1 MLVSRA
7 SCRRGCREELIL
19 YGCKKIRGS
28 RSGDGVASDGKKPYH
43 EVDIQDMGRLAKTET
58 WFVERTTSV
67 PQPQNKERIE
77 DRGKA
82 TSSERWHVLHDG
94 QTTDLRHFHVPIEY
108 REQTGIQ
115 GMQPLRLTEQFKTL
129 FSLAVQMTETSG
141 VDAVLLLVEGTADWP
156 RLRNMAPNSKILI
169 AADTSEQLT
178 GAKEA
183 GLEPICL
190 EMPDNPVYEKL
201 TQAVLEAVADDILAP
216 GSAVVALY
224 SSFDA
229 DSIDSLSVINLDEHL
244 NRLTGRDLRQL
255 ETRVPLD
262 TLKIVVDLA
271 VEIGREGREG
281 KPVGTLFVVGDSRKV
296 LACSRSVGFDP
307 VKGYSRKERNLNDPR
322 VREGIKE
329 IAQMDGAIIVSPDGT
344 VEATCR
350 YLDCSAA
357 EVTLSKG
364 LGARHWAAAAIS
376 CSTNAVAITVSQSNG
391 TVRIFQNGETVLR
404 IEPYSRRPMVWRDLD
419 DGPLPAGS

>member
-1 MLVSRA
+1 MTALVNM
-7 SCRRGCREELIL
+7 
-19 YGCKKIRGS
+19 
-28 RSGDGVASDGKKPYH
+28 DVAF
-43 EVDIQDMGRLAKTET
+43 A
-58 WFVERTTSV
+58 ERTAAALGPAKRAV
-67 PQPQNKERIE
+67 LGPIGRAVI
-77 DRGKA
+77 GG
-82 TSSERWHVLHDG
+82 RWHVVHPGQPGGAPPLHIA
-94 QTTDLRHFHVPIEY
+94 PEN
-108 REQTGIQ
+108 REQTASKV
-115 GMQPLRLTEQFKTL
+115 MQTLRLTDQFRNLMSMAVDLTKT
-129 FSLAVQMTETSG
+129 VG
-141 VDAVLLLVEGTADWP
+141 IDAILLLVEGTADWP
-156 RLRNMAPNSKILI
+156 RVRNMAPKAKLLV
-169 AADTSEQLT
+169 AADTFEQLK

-183 GLEPICL
+183 GLEPIRL
-190 EMPDNPVYEKL
+190 EMPDNPPNEKL

-224 SSFDA
+224 SGFDA
-229 DSIDSLSVINLDEHL
+229 DAIDSLSVINLDEHL

-255 ETRVPLD
+255 ETCVPLD

-271 VEIGREGREG
+271 IEIGREGREG

-296 LACSRSVGFDP
+296 MACSRPAGFDP

-357 EVTLSKG
+357 DVTLSKG

-376 CSTNAVAITVSQSNG
+376 RATNAVAITVSQSNG

-404 IEPYSRRPMVWRDLD
+404 IEPYARRTMVWRDLD
-419 DGPLPAGS
+419 DGPAAAGM